1 MQPRPPTALGSL
13 AFFTNLGPL
22 QPRRDLGHCGGS
34 LEPHLQG
41 WENADS
47 CDEGSLLIGH
57 LKRGSAN
64 PSGASEHTGSGTH
77 LPTSD
82 QGRKAG
88 LSWMRVTLFLID
100 RSAFRALENP
110 CLEFLSHLKV
120 MAGTRAL

>member
-1 MQPRPPTALGSL
+1 MQPQPPTALGSL
-13 AFFTNLGPL
+13 AFLTNLSPL

-47 CDEGSLLIGH
+47 CDKGSLLIGH
-57 LKRGSAN
+57 LKSGSTN

-77 LPTSD
+77 LPSGY

-88 LSWMRVTLFLID
+88 LSRMNLLFLID

-110 CLEFLSHLKV
+110 CLEFLSRLKV